1 MSYPT
6 NVTSFMYIIGC
17 FSEYCK
23 ISQICFF
30 EIFFVERNVVFGTY
44 HHDMPSINALRQN
57 KGSFL
62 SWKICTFARVL
73 HIFWVSNK
81 TILSRKVFVGGEMA
95 WADHVQQ
102 DFMYIHSELY
112 LRLAKAVKPIW
123 PIRFLLLVYP
133 FYISFDFAILL

>member
-1 MSYPT
+1 MWRHLCTLLGVSL
-6 NVTSFMYIIGC
+6 NIVKFHKSV
-17 FSEYCK
+17 
-23 ISQICFF
+23 FF

-57 KGSFL
+57 KESFL

-133 FYISFDFAILL
+133 FYNSFDFAILL